1 MSSNQISKRLLIYG
15 LLLLSLAI
23 GVAYNMW
30 SRAESELLW
39 GYRPLVFL
47 LSGWLAIVAFWQRR
61 RLSKGYSFPRRG
73 LILSTLS
80 GVLLGIGFP
89 DIIPIPF
96 LLFIAWIPLL
106 ILESEREEGDK
117 KRVFLRHAFHTFML
131 WNIIATYWVTNTAF
145 VAGLFANITNSFLMC
160 IPWYLYLISR
170 KHLPRLRY
178 LILIVFWMSFEYIHL
193 QWELTWPWLN
203 LGNSWAEYPSLIQW
217 YEYTGAFGGS
227 LWIWVG
233 NILLL
238 RLWQA
243 GKQNTIQLFDTLKV
257 VVWLLIPMI
266 ISIIMYTN
274 YEEKGAEINVVIV
287 QPNYEPHYQ
296 KFDIPDSDQLRR
308 FITLG
313 NTQLDENVDYLLYPE
328 TSFGWVKEEDVWDY
342 SISRQLFETY
352 KKYPNLKLI
361 TGLSAF
367 HDLQP
372 GEARTSATRKR
383 EIGGQ
388 TIEFETFNLAAQMPF
403 NHEIAPQTYRK
414 SKMVPGAE
422 SFPFKKILFFMEP
435 LVNQLGGTVAGLGFQ
450 KERSVFSSPTAKIA
464 PVICYESIFGGYF
477 RGYIHAGANAVFIMT
492 NDGWWDN
499 TAGHRQHL
507 HFASL
512 RAIETRRSIAR
523 SANTGISAF
532 INQRGDILQATKY
545 NEAIAIKGNIHLNEA
560 KTFYVQRGDI
570 IAKLAA
576 FLSVLF
582 LLNAF
587 VKGRMK

>member
-1 MSSNQISKRLLIYG
+1 MSSEQISKRLSLGGI
-15 LLLLSLAI
+15 LFSFLSV
-23 GVAYNMW
+23 GMAYNMW
-30 SRAESELLW
+30 LRSGSELLW

-47 LSGWLAIVAFWQRR
+47 LASWLAIVCFSQKR
-61 RLSKGYSFPRRG
+61 RLKKGRPFPLRE

-80 GVLLGIGFP
+80 GILLGVGFP
-89 DIIPIPF
+89 DIIPLPF
-96 LLFIAWIPLL
+96 LLFIAWVPLL
-106 ILESEREEGDK
+106 VLESERETDAK
-117 KRVFLRHAFHTFML
+117 KRVFLRYAFHTFIL

-145 VAGLFANITNSFLMC
+145 VAGLVANIANSLLMC
-160 IPWYLYLISR
+160 IPWYLYMVSK
-170 KHLPRLRY
+170 KHLPRLGY
-178 LILIVFWMSFEYIHL
+178 LVLIAYWMTFEYIHL

-217 YEYTGAFGGS
+217 YEFTGAFGGG
-227 LWIWVG
+227 LWIWG
-233 NILLL
+233 ANILFFH
-238 RLWQA
+238 LWQDS
-243 GKQNTIQLFDTLKV
+243 KQRSIKIVDQLKTGA
-257 VVWLLIPMI
+257 WLFIPMA
-266 ISIIMYTN
+266 ISIFMYVN
-274 YEEKGAEINVVIV
+274 HEEKGEAINVVVV
-287 QPNYEPHYQ
+287 QPNYEPHYE
-296 KFDIPDSDQLRR
+296 KFNISDTEQIQR
-308 FITLG
+308 FIALG
-313 NTQLDENVDYLLYPE
+313 STQLDDKVDYLLYPE
-328 TSFGWVKEEDVWDY
+328 TSFGWVKEENVWDY
-342 SISRQLFETY
+342 SISRQLFKAY
-352 KKYPNLKLI
+352 RKYPKLKLI

-367 HDLQP
+367 HDLRP
-372 GEARTSATRKR
+372 EEARSSATRKR
-383 EIGGQ
+383 EQGEK

-403 NHEIAPQTYRK
+403 NDKIEPQTYRK

-435 LVNQLGGTVAGLGFQ
+435 LVNHLGGTVAGLGFQ

-507 HFASL
+507 YFSSL

-532 INQRGDILQATKY
+532 INQRGDISQLTKY
-545 NEAIAIKGNIHLNEA
+545 NEAIAIRGNIQLNEE
-560 KTFYVQRGDI
+560 KTFYVERGDI
-570 IAKLAA
+570 IAKLAI

-582 LLNAF
+582 LLNTF